1 MNILF
6 NPDYVLKP
14 DLGRTLLLPFDTT
27 RTEINVF
34 DSFIHPIHAIILS
47 FVKGDSIEETIDNA
61 SNYLNVDNTY
71 IENFITPLINNKKE
85 KYTKIGNKLISF
97 PSNTIISS
105 TKKSN
110 KIRTYNPDSFLY
122 KKLDLRF
129 KRHLTP
135 SRITLMVTNKC
146 VTNCFYCYADRRK
159 KVDCEIPL
167 DRIKKIIDEAK
178 KLNVIDF
185 NVIGGEFFLYKYWR
199 EVLAYLYKKNYMPFV
214 STKVPIDEQDVVF
227 LKNMKIK
234 DIQFSLDTLIP
245 EHLKD
250 IVGVRDKYMA
260 DVKKMLYLLNKHK
273 INTIIHSI
281 ITAKNDTIEDMNSIY
296 EYIKG
301 FDNIVY
307 WRADLVG
314 PSIYLRG
321 KSYSDIKYNND
332 NVLKLIP
339 YFKKISENSIFPIKY
354 SSLLSVSEK
363 KNITYHEKLKIFN
376 NRGICSGNF
385 SSLFILPDG
394 KVTICEELYWHP
406 QFIIG
411 NIIEQSLEEVWN
423 SRRAHEVYAFKQ
435 HNIAPSSACAIC
447 EEYEKCRSLKQVCWR
462 DIIRAYGSEN
472 WTYPDPNCP
481 KSPIPIFNL

>member
-14 DLGRTLLLPFDTT
+14 DVGRVLLLPFDTT
-27 RTEINVF
+27 RSEIDVF

-47 FVKGDSIEETIDNA
+47 FVKGDSIEDTINNA
-61 SNYLNVDNTY
+61 SNYLDVDKKY
-71 IENFITPLINNKKE
+71 IENFITPLINNNDKKHV
-85 KYTKIGNKLISF
+85 KIGNNIISF
-97 PSNTIISS
+97 PPNTIISS

-110 KIRTYNPDSFLY
+110 KIKTYNPSSFFY
-122 KKLDLRF
+122 KKLDMRF
-129 KRHLTP
+129 KRHYTP
-135 SRITLMVTNKC
+135 SRITLMLTNKC

-159 KVDCEIPL
+159 KTDCKIQL
-167 DRIKKIIDEAK
+167 DRIIKIIDEAK

-185 NVIGGEFFLYKYWR
+185 NVIRGEFFLYKYWR
-199 EVLAYLYKKNYMPFV
+199 EVLSYLYKKDYIPFV
-214 STKVPIDEQDVVF
+214 STKVPIDVQDVAF
-227 LKNMKIK
+227 LKSIKIK

-245 EHLKD
+245 EHLKY
-250 IVGVRDKYMA
+250 IVGVRDKYMEH
-260 DVKKMLYLLNKHK
+260 VKETLYLLNKYK

-281 ITAKNDTIEDMNSIY
+281 INAKNDTIEDMNSIY
-296 EYIKG
+296 EYIKD
-301 FDNIVY
+301 FDNIVH
-307 WRADLVG
+307 WRVDLVG

-321 KSYSDIKYNND
+321 KSYYDIKYNND

-339 YFKKISENSIFPIKY
+339 YFKTTSENSIFPIKY
-354 SSLLSVSEK
+354 SSLYSVSEE
-363 KNITYHEKLKIFN
+363 KNITYDEKLKVFN

-423 SRRAHEVYAFKQ
+423 SQIAHEVYAFKQ
-435 HNIAPSSACAIC
+435 QNIAKNSACAVC

-462 DIIRAYGSEN
+462 DIIRAYGSDN

-481 KSPIPIFNL
+481 KSPTPIFI